1 MYNFY
6 GTQKGCSRLDIGA
19 VNGAMGIISR
29 ENNVKPMYLSGAV
42 EAFTTLTYQPV
53 FTFKQYKVAFLFI
66 NSGRMIRK
74 TITEYP
80 PTPNV
85 NQITMTDVTGSDTI
99 GYVVDTNITGTF
111 IKGEDLESPYIVT
124 GSWRYLELTIDT
136 NDYYYYLERFM
147 YDGGDGENGEFSFG
161 GVDGKVSVWCI
172 PITDN
177 GSSSFLPSSYNNVLP
192 QGLVQEAYLK
202 THHRVIG
209 YSISTPLFTWDASNG
224 FLSLKFLDWN
234 LMSTKGELFQ
244 LGFLTE
250 GKATDS
256 YFKTGTLRNG
266 LELIMANRSL
276 HSDGFQFFLLT
287 FRTTGRFN
295 GSIST
300 RDILRAGYQLDL
312 FIGIFFSFGTFGA
325 IEYTGIQDRELSGII
340 PNNTGTTV
348 DFVDNYAVGSIVQHA
363 SLPFYEDFANVSLNS
378 TGHVDV
384 FEIGSTNLDVSI
396 TPIAGIESTD
406 NDMISIPN
414 RGCFI
419 VS

>member
-1 MYNFY
+1 
-6 GTQKGCSRLDIGA
+6 
-19 VNGAMGIISR
+19 
-29 ENNVKPMYLSGAV
+29 
-42 EAFTTLTYQPV
+42 
-53 FTFKQYKVAFLFI
+53 
-66 NSGRMIRK
+66 
-74 TITEYP
+74 
-80 PTPNV
+80 
-85 NQITMTDVTGSDTI
+85 
-99 GYVVDTNITGTF
+99 
-111 IKGEDLESPYIVT
+111 
-124 GSWRYLELTIDT
+124 
-136 NDYYYYLERFM
+136 
-147 YDGGDGENGEFSFG
+147 
-161 GVDGKVSVWCI
+161 
-172 PITDN
+172 
-177 GSSSFLPSSYNNVLP
+177 
-192 QGLVQEAYLK
+192 
-202 THHRVIG
+202 
-209 YSISTPLFTWDASNG
+209 
-224 FLSLKFLDWN
+224 
-234 LMSTKGELFQ
+234 MSTKGELFQ

-266 LELIMANRSL
+266 LELIMIDRSS

-325 IEYTGIQDRELSGII
+325 ISYTGIQDRELSGII

-419 VS
+419 IS